1 MTTQADGKDSPN
13 NDATLGKA
21 LLKRFAR
28 SRAVAD
34 TQSDES
40 SPSSISSDITIDGN
54 VSCRG
59 KAHFDGEVKGNVE
72 CNHLIVGKNGHIIG
86 DVKAEQVVVFG
97 KVEGTI
103 HCLNIA
109 LKSGADVRGDIY
121 HSGIAIE
128 MGASFLGRSDLIV
141 LETESVVPD
150 EPKPD
155 PRPEIQSV
163 PLVATARN

>member
-1 MTTQADGKDSPN
+1 MTTQADGKDSPKS
-13 NDATLGKA
+13 DEALGKG
-21 LLKRFAR
+21 LLKRF
-28 SRAVAD
+28 SRGRVAAD
-34 TQSDES
+34 AQSDES
-40 SPSSISSDITIDGN
+40 PPSTISSDITIDGN

-97 KVEGTI
+97 RVEGTI
-103 HCLNIA
+103 HCLTIA

-128 MGASFLGRSDLIV
+128 MGASFLGRSDAIM
-141 LETESVVPD
+141 LEAESITQD

-163 PLVATARN
+163 PLVSTARN